1 MRRHALLTIG
11 LASFA
16 FVGLAA
22 QATIVTGDRST
33 PLRPLAGTDNVGVS
47 NAVLRDQ
54 PEVRAL
60 RVVVE
65 PGGKRVMHMHADV
78 KFHLFVPISG
88 SMTLQLDGAQAVE
101 VPPWQP
107 YYMKAGTQHGFRNG
121 GTAPVEIMEIFVK

>member
-1 MRRHALLTIG
+1 MRRHAT
-11 LASFA
+11 LALAFA
-16 FVGLAA
+16 SLAAVALAA
-22 QATIVTGDRST
+22 QATLVVGDRST

-65 PGGKRVMHMHADV
+65 SGGRRVMHMHADV

-88 SMTLQLDGAQAVE
+88 PMTLQLEGGQSVE

-107 YYMKAGTQHGFRNG
+107 YCMKVGTQHGFHNG
-121 GTAPVEIMEIFVK
+121 GRVPVEIMEIFVK

>member
-1 MRRHALLTIG
+1 MRRSALTVG
-11 LASFA
+11 FA
-16 FVGLAA
+16 FLALAALAA
-22 QATIVTGDRST
+22 QTTIATGDRST

-65 PGGKRVMHMHADV
+65 PGGKRVMHNHTDV
-78 KFHLFVPISG
+78 KFHLFTPISG
-88 SMTLQLDGAQAVE
+88 PMTLDLEGGQSVP

-107 YYMKAGTQHGFRNG
+107 YFMKAGTQHGFRNT
-121 GTAPVEIMEIFVK
+121 GTTPVEIMEIFVR